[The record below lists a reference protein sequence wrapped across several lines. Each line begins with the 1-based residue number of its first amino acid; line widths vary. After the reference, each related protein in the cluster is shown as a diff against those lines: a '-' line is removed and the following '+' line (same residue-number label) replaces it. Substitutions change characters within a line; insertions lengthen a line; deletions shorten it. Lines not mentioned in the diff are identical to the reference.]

1 MENELKKARET
12 LRNLN
17 NAIGIARNEC
27 YNLKQ
32 AIDKAKEPEIKEG
45 DWIYTARENA
55 ECIARFK
62 SQTIFTEF
70 YMVYTDGTILERE
83 IGSLLWNAIKEI
95 LTKIAISKGF
105 VEGAKFK
112 SMKTGDIYTIESPLD
127 LFSDGDLVC
136 YPDLGGV
143 VIYSNSTRKW
153 AEIIKEPEII
163 INGKPVQFN
172 EDSTICEI
180 YRFPGL
186 NRKEIEAIINL
197 LGMEKIWMRN
207 IICNLGIPVTD
218 LPALKE
224 ILKIMK

>member
-17 NAIGIARNEC
+17 NAIGIACKEC

-83 IGSLLWNAIKEI
+83 MGSLLWNAIPATKLQIQEI
-95 LTKIAISKGF
+95 LTKVAISKGF

-112 SMKTGDIYTIESPLD
+112 SMQTGDIYTIESPVD

-153 AEIIKEPEII
+153 AEIIKEPKII

-180 YRFPGL
+180 YGFPGL
-186 NRKEIEAIINL
+186 NRKEIEAII
-197 LGMEKIWMRN
+197 
-207 IICNLGIPVTD
+207 ICDLGIPVTD